1 MDFSRGVI
9 NVVDYSFTELIEYA
23 RRYQRLAIMCDKDEK
38 MTEEDNNFFCF
49 YQTYLA
55 LAILSCMEEDDAKK
69 VAKII
74 LAQVE

>member
-1 MDFSRGVI
+1 MDFSRRVI
-9 NVVDYSFTELIEYA
+9 NVADYSFTELIEYA

-38 MTEEDNNFFCF
+38 MTEEDNNFFYF
-49 YQTYLA
+49 YQMYLA

>member
-1 MDFSRGVI
+1 MA
-9 NVVDYSFTELIEYA
+9 DYSFTELIEYA

-55 LAILSCMEEDDAKK
+55 LAILSCMEKDDAKK

>member
-1 MDFSRGVI
+1 MA
-9 NVVDYSFTELIEYA
+9 DYSFTELIEYA

-69 VAKII
+69 VANII

>member
-1 MDFSRGVI
+1 MI
-9 NVVDYSFTELIEYA
+9 NVADYSFTELIEYA

-69 VAKII
+69 VANII
-74 LAQVE
+74 LSQIG

>member
-1 MDFSRGVI
+1 MDFSGRVI
-9 NVVDYSFTELIEYA
+9 NVADYSFTELVEYA

-55 LAILSCMEEDDAKK
+55 LAILSCMEKDDAKK

>member
-1 MDFSRGVI
+1 MDFSGGVI
-9 NVVDYSFTELIEYA
+9 NVADYSFTELIEYA

>member
-1 MDFSRGVI
+1 MDFSRRVI
-9 NVVDYSFTELIEYA
+9 NVADYSFTELIEYA

-69 VAKII
+69 VANII
-74 LAQVE
+74 LSQIG

>member
-1 MDFSRGVI
+1 MA
-9 NVVDYSFTELIEYA
+9 DYSFTELIEYA

-69 VAKII
+69 VANII
-74 LAQVE
+74 LSQIG

>member
-1 MDFSRGVI
+1 MDFSRRVI
-9 NVVDYSFTELIEYA
+9 NLTGYSFTELIEYA

-69 VAKII
+69 VANII

>member
-1 MDFSRGVI
+1 MHEGIKDLQLCVI
-9 NVVDYSFTELIEYA
+9 K
-23 RRYQRLAIMCDKDEK
+23 MKK
-38 MTEEDNNFFCF
+38 MTEEDHNFFCF

-55 LAILSCMEEDDAKK
+55 LAILSCMEKDDAKK

>member
-1 MDFSRGVI
+1 MDFSRRVT
-9 NVVDYSFTELIEYA
+9 NEADYSFTELIEYA

-69 VAKII
+69 VANII